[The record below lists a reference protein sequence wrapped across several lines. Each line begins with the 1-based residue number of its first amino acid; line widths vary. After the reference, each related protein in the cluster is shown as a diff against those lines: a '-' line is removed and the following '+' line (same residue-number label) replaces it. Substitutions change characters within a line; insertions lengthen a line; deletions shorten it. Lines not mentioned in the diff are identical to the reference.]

1 MKHPVHDNYYARRD
15 GSPYSAPLANRG
27 PHALQELLVE
37 DLDLATAQLNLL
49 DRTELLALAD
59 AAEELA
65 RMARAVVKEIWPRY
79 VAPSASP
86 IPLLPDLDVLLEQA
100 ERSAQ

>member
-27 PHALQELLVE
+27 PQALQELLVE
-37 DLDLATAQLNLL
+37 DHDRVAAQLNLL

-59 AAEELA
+59 AAEHLA
-65 RMARAVVKEIWPRY
+65 RMARAVVKDVWPRY
-79 VAPSASP
+79 VAPSTSP
-86 IPLLPDLDVLLEQA
+86 LPLLPDLDVVLEWAGRDVQ
-100 ERSAQ
+100 